1 MDRSLIGKV
10 TFIALLPFFYSWYFI
25 SGIIPRDK
33 KLWVF
38 GSWNGVR
45 FADNSKWLFH
55 YCNSQGCPNT
65 HYIWISK
72 KKKIIKEL
80 ESSGYKCAFL
90 YSLKG
95 LWYVSRA
102 GVYVFD
108 MFSSDI
114 SYWTSRKAVK
124 VLLMHGI
131 PIKKIGR
138 DIDNKNNYMYRC
150 YHGSNLERL
159 LYRVVRPWW
168 VEKYNLVPSTSAYTS
183 ERFRT
188 AFALTDK
195 ETPITGFSR
204 NDILYS
210 INQNEKKVSTTC
222 DSYSYSKQ
230 VIYMPTFRDSDRANR
245 NIPIDWS
252 RINNL
257 FKEHKSLFLLKLHP
271 NEKFDVDLSDY
282 NHLKIV
288 DKDVDVYHLL
298 KESDLLITDYSS
310 VSLDFIGTRK
320 PVLLYTYD
328 LVEYCLNDRSLYI
341 DFEDLFKELPIAK
354 TFEQLYKQLQHYLSK
369 GLSDFGNFDAL
380 LSQFHTY
387 TDHLASHRIR
397 QEIEKCTG

>member
-1 MDRSLIGKV
+1 MNKSLISKA
-10 TFIALLPFFYSWYFI
+10 TFIALLPFFYFWYFI

-55 YCNSQGCPNT
+55 YCHSQGSPDT

-72 KKKIIKEL
+72 KKKIVKEL
-80 ESSGYKCAFL
+80 QSSGYKCAFL

-102 GVYVFD
+102 GIYVFD

-114 SYWTSRKAVK
+114 SYWTSRNAVK

-138 DIDNKNNYMYRC
+138 DIDNKNNLMYKC
-150 YHGSNLERL
+150 YHGSNLEKL
-159 LYRVVRPWW
+159 VLKILRPWW
-168 VEKYNLVPSTSAYTS
+168 VEKYDLVPSTSPYTS
-183 ERFRT
+183 DKFKS
-188 AFALTDK
+188 AFALSDN
-195 ETPITGFSR
+195 ESPVTGFSR
-204 NDILYS
+204 NDILFS
-210 INQNEKKVSTTC
+210 KKEGTETNNKNVAHHC
-222 DSYSYSKQ
+222 DKQ

-257 FKEHKSLFLLKLHP
+257 FKEHNAIFMLKLHP
-271 NEKFDVDLSDY
+271 NEKFDVDLSNY
-282 NHLKIV
+282 NNLKIV

-328 LVEYCLNDRSLYI
+328 LEEYCLNDRSLYI
-341 DFEDLFKELPIAK
+341 DFDDLFMELPIAR
-354 TFEQLYKQLQHYLSK
+354 TFEQLYKQLQQYLSNE
-369 GLSDFGNFDAL
+369 LNDFGNLDAL
-380 LSQFHTY
+380 LSQFHTF

-397 QEIEKCTG
+397 QEIEKCTS